1 MEIIN
6 STIHVK
12 LTDHEKEILHEA
24 VDILNELAGIAE
36 RMNCGSI
43 YNAATEA
50 GFDMDDVEDA
60 SGIIRQLFE
69 FTNELQFFE

>member
-6 STIHVK
+6 STIQIEF
-12 LTDHEKEILHEA
+12 TDYEKEILHEA
-24 VDILNELAGIAE
+24 VDILAELAGIAE

-50 GFDMDDVEDA
+50 GFDMSDVEDA

-69 FTNELQFFE
+69 FTNKLQLSE

>member
-6 STIHVK
+6 STIQIEF
-12 LTDHEKEILHEA
+12 TDHEKEILHEA

-36 RMNCGSI
+36 RMNCRSI
-43 YNAATEA
+43 YNAAIEA

-60 SGIIRQLFE
+60 SGIIQQLFE
-69 FTNELQFFE
+69 FTNKLQLFE